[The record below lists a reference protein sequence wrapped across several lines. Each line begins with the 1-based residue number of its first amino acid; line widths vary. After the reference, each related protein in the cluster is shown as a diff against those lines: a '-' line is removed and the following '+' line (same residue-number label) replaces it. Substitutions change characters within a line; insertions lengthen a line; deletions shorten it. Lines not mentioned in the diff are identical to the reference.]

1 MATTKNAYGKSFLL
15 NIIFMVINLT
25 GLVFLAMGYHED
37 LTDQA
42 LLFQILG
49 FSFFIIGLA
58 GISVF
63 SGWIMFSYLAR
74 VLVGGL
80 FIVSGLIKA
89 NDPLGFSY
97 KLEEYFEDG
106 ALAYRVKDLLGWE
119 TFSLEF
125 LIQYALELSIIICIL
140 EIVLG
145 VLAIIGRKIRLTA
158 WLMLGMM
165 VFFTLLTWHT
175 KECDPE
181 ATFRDV
187 DVYSMNEPIAALK
200 ISAAEY
206 NEDITILAQ
215 DEKTVKIA
223 EIKKPQCVDDC
234 GCFGDAMKGS
244 LGRSLTPN
252 ESFWKDLVLLYLVVL
267 IFISQRWIMPNTIR
281 ENLIMVSTSTLF
293 IAFFS
298 YVFGWGFPIFFGLT
312 AILLALWIL
321 RSGGKLFGNDW
332 GAIFMVTALCSLFT
346 AYVLIYIPLKDY
358 RPYHVGSDLRERMN
372 DGIEGVYENI
382 LIYENIQTGE
392 LKTMTQDE
400 FMASKIWEDKDTWK
414 HKETITKT
422 IVAARLPSITDQ
434 FNPKIDLESVTKV
447 ERKLDLVEEYLSS
460 SLVPY
465 IDVIDKTNGNRY
477 PQLLEEFYAED
488 WDTVRYAFGD
498 TIMRMD
504 ESVDELSLRDF
515 ILDSERIILVIA
527 RSLKDANLSRIQ
539 RLIDIHEK
547 AEEHGIPMLM
557 ISTAS
562 SEDIQAF
569 RETYGLEI
577 PTLLNDETE
586 LKAITRSNPTLMV
599 IEKGIV
605 TGKFAFRSTPSWDWL
620 NKNIL
625 NIE

>member
-1 MATTKNAYGKSFLL
+1 MATTKNATGKSFLL

-25 GLVFLAMGYHED
+25 GLVFLAMGYHEK
-37 LTDQA
+37 LTEQA

-49 FSFFIIGLA
+49 FSFFIIGLV
-58 GISVF
+58 GISIF

-158 WLMLGMM
+158 WLMIGMM

-175 KECDPE
+175 KECNPE

-187 DVYSMNEPIAALK
+187 DVYSMNEPIASLK

-215 DEKTVKIA
+215 NEKTVKIA

-252 ESFWKDLVLLYLVVL
+252 ESFWKDLVLLYLVIL
-267 IFISQRWIMPNTIR
+267 IFIAQRWITPNNIKENTIM
-281 ENLIMVSTSTLF
+281 IATSTLF

-298 YVFGWGFPIFFGLT
+298 YVFGWGFPIFFGL
-312 AILLALWIL
+312 ASILLALWII
-321 RSGGKLFGNDW
+321 RSGGKLLGNDW
-332 GAIFMVTALCSLFT
+332 GAIIMVTFVCSLFVT
-346 AYVLIYIPLKDY
+346 YVLMYIPLKDY

-372 DGIEGVYENI
+372 DGEDGLYENI
-382 LIYENIQTGE
+382 FIYTN
-392 LKTMTQDE
+392 KTTKVDTILTVLDSL
-400 FMASKIWEDKDTWK
+400 SKPIWGD
-414 HKETITKT
+414 KETWGWKETVTKT
-422 IVAARLPSITDQ
+422 IRATKLPSITDQ
-434 FNPKIDLESVTKV
+434 FNPKIDLSNATKV
-447 ERKLDLVEEYLSS
+447 ERKLDIINEYMESS
-460 SLVPY
+460 MIPY
-465 IDVIDKTNGNRY
+465 IDVIDKNSGNRY
-477 PQLLEEFYAED
+477 PQPLEEFWIED
-488 WDTVRYAFGD
+488 WDTSQYAFGD

-504 ESVDELSLRDF
+504 ESMDELSLRDF

-527 RSLKDANLSRIQ
+527 RDINKANFSRIS
-539 RLIDIHEK
+539 RLIEIHQNAEK
-547 AEEHGIPMLM
+547 ENIPMLM

-562 SEDIQAF
+562 REDIEAF
-569 RETYGLEI
+569 REKYGLEI

-586 LKAITRSNPTLMV
+586 LKAITRSNPTLMI
-599 IEKGIV
+599 IENGVVK
-605 TGKFAFRSTPSWDWL
+605 GKFAFRSTPSWDWL
-620 NKNIL
+620 NKNIFDK
-625 NIE
+625 